1 MIPQLTSKYI
11 DFEPVV
17 LNLTKRIRYSDS
29 SYMATQVDNAT
40 VSFTFF
46 GSALQ
51 LYGAERSTH
60 GLYQITIDSHIYPPA
75 NGSVSVGQDVFQ
87 APLFQ
92 TAALNS
98 GLHKLTVVN
107 LGNTEFDLD
116 FVCFTLENLNHSFDI

>member
-1 MIPQLTSKYI
+1 MTPQLTSI
-11 DFEPVV
+11 LISNPVV

-29 SYMATQVDNAT
+29 SYMATQVVNAT

-51 LYGAERSTH
+51 LYGAERANH
-60 GLYQITIDSHIYPPA
+60 GLYQITIDSHVYPPVNGGA
-75 NGSVSVGQDVFQ
+75 NGVQEVFQ

-92 TAALNS
+92 TAALKS

-107 LGNTEFDLD
+107 LGTTTFDLD
-116 FVCFTLENLNHSFDI
+116 FVCLPSLKI